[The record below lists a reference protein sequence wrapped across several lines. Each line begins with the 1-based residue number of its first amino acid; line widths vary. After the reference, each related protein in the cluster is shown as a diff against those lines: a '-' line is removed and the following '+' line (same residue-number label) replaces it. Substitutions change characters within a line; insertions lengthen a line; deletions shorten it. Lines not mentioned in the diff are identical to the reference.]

1 MGQLR
6 PFEIT
11 EGTPKAA
18 SRKGRA
24 RKSVRCRSVT
34 WPLSLSLPICRVGGA
49 GEHESSVQ
57 TPLFLPPNPH
67 VCPQHHQNLH

>member
-1 MGQLR
+1 MKDSQACFEPSAFPSGFLGGGEVGQLW
-6 PFEIT
+6 PVEIT

-24 RKSVRCRSVT
+24 RKSVQCHPVT

-49 GEHESSVQ
+49 GEH
-57 TPLFLPPNPH
+57 
-67 VCPQHHQNLH
+67 